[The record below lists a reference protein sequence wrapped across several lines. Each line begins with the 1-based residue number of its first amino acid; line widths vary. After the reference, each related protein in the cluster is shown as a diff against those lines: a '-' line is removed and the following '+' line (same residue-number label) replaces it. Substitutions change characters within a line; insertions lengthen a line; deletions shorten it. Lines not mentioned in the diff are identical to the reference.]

1 MKAQLR
7 SKDGGSVYQLRYP
20 VTTVGREGNDIVLQF
35 PSIERQHARLMY
47 DEGQGCYVLEDLNSG
62 HGTYV
67 NEMRVQ
73 NAAVRLAPGDVIRF
87 GYDNP
92 GYELN
97 LDQVPLIHYPVV
109 NSTSR
114 PWLRMMS
121 SPAERSSLLPYIST
135 GLSTLVDNPPLYQSS
150 QGFSLPTSSYS
161 PGNREM
167 QENRGGNVLPHP
179 PLRSRPA
186 SAGSTRSRPAQTVR
200 GAWDDG
206 SFMGRAVNGDNST
219 MEDLQE
225 RLLRMG
231 DELSRLAAYEA
242 ECHRKDGVIQSL
254 RDEMA
259 ELKSRENPA
268 FRGGGEFS
276 AFTSTGLAELQQK
289 VNELQARLK
298 EKEEAHRTVT
308 QKLSEYQSQ
317 MHIKNEE
324 IASLKDQ
331 LDSKPPARPTPYE
344 DSNNRTNNL
353 ASLRTEMAEKDRKIA
368 HLTQDLAKANKAKTQ
383 TATLM
388 NTLQRENSAKDGMI
402 QQLKTEVDKQ
412 KKQLKEKEATI
423 STLSA
428 KLTRQKAIKEA
439 EVEAERREKD
449 LLSSM
454 GKLQT
459 TEKQL
464 KDRTRQIAEL
474 QGELE
479 RAKQA
484 LSEERQRSSSS
495 GNRVA
500 HLADMMIDEADW
512 EVINTTQED
521 CSGDATR
528 GYRYSDVTPGYRY
541 NGVTQR
547 DRYNGFTQEDSF
559 ESRSSNVLH
568 RDYSNQVALGNESCF
583 DVTLEERH
591 PSPAILSPTQLIEK
605 ITPVRN
611 AGDGPELGRT
621 SSVSPTG
628 RSQCSLD
635 AVLALLDTYTA
646 NDHLQDPAPLPSNSR
661 RDREVESIPLSSNK
675 AEANRHK
682 VKMSSAATQTEQS
695 KLGRGIGD
703 VATTEEVY
711 SLTMAFLK
719 SDRAIQQELDHAKAQ
734 FLDANRAEKLLKV
747 DYQQLERRFDR
758 FRRKVIQN
766 VFINKKIPDC
776 GEMDDEELLDSIKEL
791 SHDTVRLTDEIRGYA
806 DAEERLHN
814 EKNDLK
820 DAVGVLRKTLEGI
833 ERRLSRSGRSFRSLE
848 KELTELEEV
857 TTHDSLH
864 WIKEVICRLLSNEM
878 SWQKRAEDTIR
889 RAGVDS
895 EGSDSEESPSV
906 ETLCRKLQ
914 SQRDQ
919 CRRLEAKI
927 TEMEETHQ
935 DVILKLREDAKR
947 EEDRQVSRAVA
958 EARSEQEEKF
968 REVVEEMRVKEQ
980 DRIRQAVETER
991 RIMESQHGS
1000 VTQLQQTLSEKNKEL
1015 EQYRSALSSAKS
1027 QYEQARDE
1035 LQRVKESESHLCA
1048 ELESIESAHRVQVE
1062 RLEREKEEFKNYK
1075 QEEVASFKEQT
1086 RQHALT
1092 IVAMEDRLLR
1102 LTKQNKQL
1110 EQEVAFS
1117 KQQSGA
1123 KHRPTSPR
1131 KESRPP
1137 SPRKTSP
1144 RPQSPKKEPKQ
1155 TRSVETETS
1164 PQSNVEASLK
1174 SDVYKLEQLVLLL
1187 RREASQAKKEAQDQS
1202 DVVQGLRRDLAG
1214 ASARMS
1220 DLAGELSDK
1229 QKQKLEEYEER
1240 IQLQDKELEGQR
1252 EQLLKLSTLVD
1263 EQQKEIDMREG
1274 RLSETEKSLV
1284 KHKQDIKKKGT
1295 ELVKYREKLVET
1307 MEDRQTKVDEIEI
1320 EKKTASDLY
1329 AQGLRCRGERHE
1341 HVIARQKEALADM
1354 RKKSKLIEQ
1363 LKPPLPS
1370 HEQSLQ
1376 QIVALKQE
1384 IAELRATLASREEDF
1399 HKNESQIHAELRL
1412 VREQSSSNLAEKQ
1425 FEKSTHKD
1433 TKDALDLSEKTY
1445 LKLAR
1450 TLGALLEVDP
1460 VPGTRSMAH
1469 IPAEEREKLEQ
1480 DRSKAVEL
1488 LVSRVKL
1495 LQERLDRKE
1504 NLLGGYEKDLVNLR
1518 ESQTVAGMK
1527 SAEASG
1533 LKLDVRTRQEEIAY
1547 LRESL
1552 SRLRDELDQERR
1564 VNVCLRERKKFAMD
1578 FEDRDTHR
1586 KAHSC
1591 YTDEHSRYQE
1601 EAKKRKAA
1609 ERIKRKNY
1617 EIESLKK
1624 ELRSAD
1630 RELNDTAIR
1639 LQAFESTRNMN
1650 GTDSDVSDI
1659 LYHV

>member
-1 MKAQLR
+1 
-7 SKDGGSVYQLRYP
+7 
-20 VTTVGREGNDIVLQF
+20 
-35 PSIERQHARLMY
+35 
-47 DEGQGCYVLEDLNSG
+47 
-62 HGTYV
+62 
-67 NEMRVQ
+67 
-73 NAAVRLAPGDVIRF
+73 
-87 GYDNP
+87 
-92 GYELN
+92 
-97 LDQVPLIHYPVV
+97 
-109 NSTSR
+109 
-114 PWLRMMS
+114 
-121 SPAERSSLLPYIST
+121 
-135 GLSTLVDNPPLYQSS
+135 
-150 QGFSLPTSSYS
+150 
-161 PGNREM
+161 
-167 QENRGGNVLPHP
+167 
-179 PLRSRPA
+179 
-186 SAGSTRSRPAQTVR
+186 
-200 GAWDDG
+200 
-206 SFMGRAVNGDNST
+206 
-219 MEDLQE
+219 
-225 RLLRMG
+225 
-231 DELSRLAAYEA
+231 
-242 ECHRKDGVIQSL
+242 
-254 RDEMA
+254 
-259 ELKSRENPA
+259 
-268 FRGGGEFS
+268 
-276 AFTSTGLAELQQK
+276 
-289 VNELQARLK
+289 
-298 EKEEAHRTVT
+298 
-308 QKLSEYQSQ
+308 
-317 MHIKNEE
+317 
-324 IASLKDQ
+324 
-331 LDSKPPARPTPYE
+331 
-344 DSNNRTNNL
+344 
-353 ASLRTEMAEKDRKIA
+353 
-368 HLTQDLAKANKAKTQ
+368 
-383 TATLM
+383 
-388 NTLQRENSAKDGMI
+388 
-402 QQLKTEVDKQ
+402 
-412 KKQLKEKEATI
+412 
-423 STLSA
+423 
-428 KLTRQKAIKEA
+428 
-439 EVEAERREKD
+439 
-449 LLSSM
+449 
-454 GKLQT
+454 
-459 TEKQL
+459 
-464 KDRTRQIAEL
+464 
-474 QGELE
+474 
-479 RAKQA
+479 
-484 LSEERQRSSSS
+484 
-495 GNRVA
+495 
-500 HLADMMIDEADW
+500 
-512 EVINTTQED
+512 
-521 CSGDATR
+521 
-528 GYRYSDVTPGYRY
+528 
-541 NGVTQR
+541 
-547 DRYNGFTQEDSF
+547 
-559 ESRSSNVLH
+559 
-568 RDYSNQVALGNESCF
+568 
-583 DVTLEERH
+583 
-591 PSPAILSPTQLIEK
+591 
-605 ITPVRN
+605 
-611 AGDGPELGRT
+611 
-621 SSVSPTG
+621 
-628 RSQCSLD
+628 
-635 AVLALLDTYTA
+635 
-646 NDHLQDPAPLPSNSR
+646 
-661 RDREVESIPLSSNK
+661 
-675 AEANRHK
+675 
-682 VKMSSAATQTEQS
+682 
-695 KLGRGIGD
+695 
-703 VATTEEVY
+703 
-711 SLTMAFLK
+711 
-719 SDRAIQQELDHAKAQ
+719 
-734 FLDANRAEKLLKV
+734 
-747 DYQQLERRFDR
+747 
-758 FRRKVIQN
+758 
-766 VFINKKIPDC
+766 
-776 GEMDDEELLDSIKEL
+776 
-791 SHDTVRLTDEIRGYA
+791 
-806 DAEERLHN
+806 
-814 EKNDLK
+814 
-820 DAVGVLRKTLEGI
+820 
-833 ERRLSRSGRSFRSLE
+833 
-848 KELTELEEV
+848 
-857 TTHDSLH
+857 
-864 WIKEVICRLLSNEM
+864 
-878 SWQKRAEDTIR
+878 
-889 RAGVDS
+889 
-895 EGSDSEESPSV
+895 
-906 ETLCRKLQ
+906 
-914 SQRDQ
+914 
-919 CRRLEAKI
+919 
-927 TEMEETHQ
+927 
-935 DVILKLREDAKR
+935 
-947 EEDRQVSRAVA
+947 
-958 EARSEQEEKF
+958 
-968 REVVEEMRVKEQ
+968 
-980 DRIRQAVETER
+980 
-991 RIMESQHGS
+991 MESQHGS

-1329 AQGLRCRGERHE
+1329 AQGMRCRGERHE